1 MTQEQMKQKVLDVLK
16 NHKVGSLA
24 TVIDGKPHSRY
35 MTFYHEELT
44 LFTPTSEAAHKAEE
58 IEANPNVHVLLGY
71 GDDGIGDKYVEVS
84 GTAKLNDSKELK
96 DKIWNEKLE
105 RWFDGKDDPNLVV
118 LEIKPTVIRLMNA
131 NENTPQTLEL

>member
-1 MTQEQMKQKVLDVLK
+1 MTQEQIKQKVLDVLE

-35 MTFYHEELT
+35 MTFFNEGLT
-44 LFTPTSEAAHKAEE
+44 LFTPTSEDTHKAEE

-71 GDDGIGDKYVEVS
+71 DDNGFGDAYVEFS
-84 GTAKLNDSKELK
+84 GIAKFNSSKELK
-96 DKIWNEKLE
+96 DKIWSEKLE

-118 LEIKPTVIRLMNA
+118 LEIKPTNIRLMNA